1 MKFKEASLV
10 LASLFGENAFQKWGE
25 SKQKYYGPCLRS
37 IFEVLFPLVANN
49 LELLVSIQKEI
60 SNRKEYKEATK
71 RGARAIVRFSKL
83 LKLSEIIAN
92 ESKKH

>member
-1 MKFKEASLV
+1 M
-10 LASLFGENAFQKWGE
+10 
-25 SKQKYYGPCLRS
+25 
-37 IFEVLFPLVANN
+37 
-49 LELLVSIQKEI
+49 VSIQKEI

>member
-1 MKFKEASLV
+1 MGRIKAEILWAMFAQY
-10 LASLFGENAFQKWGE
+10 FRG
-25 SKQKYYGPCLRS
+25 
-37 IFEVLFPLVANN
+37 LFPLVANN